1 MPSIPLL
8 IYRQGRVLLLQ
19 SQNPSTTTTTS
30 QRTMTSVHR
39 KMEEEKGMEEK
50 KVAPLVED
58 EGEPKEVILVD
69 LEAAAAEDGG
79 EGSTS
84 APPVLEL
91 NLIGSF
97 GSAEADQPPVT
108 VESEPESEPRV
119 FSCNYCQRK
128 FYSSQAL
135 GGHQNAHKRE
145 RTLAKRGAG
154 HRHAGFAGD
163 HAGGVGGA
171 PYHFPPSMA
180 SLPLHGSTYPGRPLG
195 IQMHSMVHKPSY
207 IGTTTASMAAA
218 GLLYG
223 RHGGWSRPPPPFVN
237 RQPASGR
244 MFTEELYGAT
254 RAPVA
259 RFEESAGATA
269 GGFRW
274 IGGGGGGGGGVGGG
288 DAGGAGGG
296 GGGSHLHVRQE
307 ELTKLDLSLKL

>member
-1 MPSIPLL
+1 M
-8 IYRQGRVLLLQ
+8 
-19 SQNPSTTTTTS
+19 
-30 QRTMTSVHR
+30 SVHR
-39 KMEEEKGMEEK
+39 KMEEEKGREEK
-50 KVAPLVED
+50 KVAPLLEEKED
-58 EGEPKEVILVD
+58 GEPKEVILVD
-69 LEAAAAEDGG
+69 LETADKDGG
-79 EGSTS
+79 DGSTS

-108 VESEPESEPRV
+108 VESSPESEPRV

-154 HRHAGFAGD
+154 HRHGGFAGD

-180 SLPLHGSTYPGRPLG
+180 SLPLHGSYPARPLG
-195 IQMHSMVHKPSY
+195 IQMHSMVHKPY

-223 RHGGWSRPPPPFVN
+223 RHGGWSRPPPFVN

-244 MFTEELYGAT
+244 LFAEELYGAT

-259 RFEESAGATA
+259 RFEESTGAAA

-274 IGGGGGGGGGVGGG
+274 IGGGVGGGGGSGGGGG